1 MLPVW
6 NRVAPP
12 CSMNQ
17 GGLKLSVC
25 YYSSET
31 WIKLQAYQTI
41 CAINSLAN
49 TKGSLNPNDVVLKQA
64 E

>member
-6 NRVAPP
+6 NRVAPS

-25 YYSSET
+25 YYSSVT
-31 WIKLQAYQTI
+31 WIKPLSNQTI

-49 TKGSLNPNDVVLKQA
+49 TKGSLKP
-64 E
+64 